1 MELRCYESVVIFVP
15 ELEDAQL
22 EEQVE
27 WVKGL
32 LKRGGA
38 QLVYVESWGKKRL
51 AYEIEKKREGYYVL
65 FRFRSPGSLVEDL
78 EKNYRLNGKVLR
90 YLTVKRKDAECE
102 KVDQPGEGGGEE

>member
-1 MELRCYESVVIFVP
+1 MELRCYESVVVFVP
-15 ELEDAQL
+15 ELEEGQL

-32 LKRGGA
+32 LDKGGA
-38 QLVYVESWGKKRL
+38 QLVEVENWGKKRL
-51 AYEIEKKREGYYVL
+51 AYEIEKRREGFYVL
-65 FRFRSPGSLVEDL
+65 FRFRAQGGLIEEL

-102 KVDQPGEGGGEE
+102 KEEKPGETGGEE